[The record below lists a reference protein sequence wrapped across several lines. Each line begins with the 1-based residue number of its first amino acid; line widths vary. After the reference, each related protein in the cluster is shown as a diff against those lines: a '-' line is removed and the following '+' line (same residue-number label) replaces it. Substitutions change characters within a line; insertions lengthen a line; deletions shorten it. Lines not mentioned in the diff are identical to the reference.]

1 MEGMGRSCACSLAM
15 ANLSEISSPHQGQLN
30 WYALYTNSNQE
41 KRVAERLDRQGIE
54 FYLPLYRT
62 VRRRSDRR
70 VTLSL
75 PLFPGYLFV
84 HISLQDRRR
93 VLETPRVAWLVGSG
107 SLPSPLPEEEVS
119 ILRRGLTGSVHAE
132 PYKYLTEG
140 CRVRIVNGPFEGI
153 EGILVEHKQ
162 SCRVAVSIQA
172 IMRSFVIEVGIGDVE
187 RI

>member
-1 MEGMGRSCACSLAM
+1 MS
-15 ANLSEISSPHQGQLN
+15 NFSEISNTQRSPFN
-30 WYALYTNSNQE
+30 WYALCTHVNQE
-41 KRVAERLDRQGIE
+41 KKVAERLERQGVE

-62 VRRRSDRR
+62 VRRRSDRQ

-107 SLPSPLPEEEVS
+107 SSPSPLPEEEIS
-119 ILRRGLTGSVHAE
+119 ILRKGLTGAVHAE
-132 PYKYLTEG
+132 PCKYLTEG
-140 CRVRIVNGPFEGI
+140 CRVRVVNGPFESI
-153 EGILVEHKQ
+153 EGILVGHKQ
-162 SCRVAVSIQA
+162 SARVAVSIQA
-172 IMRSFVIEVGIGDVE
+172 IMRSFVIEVGVGDVE